1 MRALSVGA
9 LFKNEER
16 ALPEWI
22 EHYLHHGAEHFY
34 LIDDNSD
41 DRSCDVVK
49 PYVDHGLVSLFREKH
64 PYYLGRQ
71 RNLYNKHILPRFD
84 ETHWLLICDLD
95 EFVWSPRSIDLR
107 PVLAELD
114 HIAQVQMIHTLFGS
128 NGRVTTPAGGLV
140 ASYTRRAS
148 SSPTRKPGNFKYFL
162 NSTRAA
168 CSSLNVH
175 HATFTAKEGKDAPYY
190 IMNETG
196 FVLNHYCCQSR
207 EFWQNTKCTR
217 GDADSYRVRTMK
229 DFATYDLND
238 VKDTR
243 PLEQNKLIKPS
254 APVHPTMRV

>member
-84 ETHWLLICDLD
+84 ETHCSTNSFGRRARSTCGQYSLSSIT
-95 EFVWSPRSIDLR
+95 SPRCR
-107 PVLAELD
+107 
-114 HIAQVQMIHTLFGS
+114 
-128 NGRVTTPAGGLV
+128 
-140 ASYTRRAS
+140 
-148 SSPTRKPGNFKYFL
+148 
-162 NSTRAA
+162 
-168 CSSLNVH
+168 
-175 HATFTAKEGKDAPYY
+175 
-190 IMNETG
+190 
-196 FVLNHYCCQSR
+196 
-207 EFWQNTKCTR
+207 
-217 GDADSYRVRTMK
+217 
-229 DFATYDLND
+229 
-238 VKDTR
+238 
-243 PLEQNKLIKPS
+243 
-254 APVHPTMRV
+254 